1 VSTLTASLLSI
12 ACILIL
18 IGLRFPIGI
27 AMGAV
32 AFIGLA
38 MLRNINVAL
47 SVVRD
52 APFAFAASWDLSAIP
67 MFLLMGAIAGNAGIG
82 SGLFRAAVAWFGWM
96 PGGLAVAT
104 NWACAGFGAASGSSI
119 AAAAVMARLAI
130 PEMLKRN
137 YDKGLATGVCASGG
151 TLDAL
156 IPPSIIFV
164 IYGIFAEVSVTKLLL
179 AGILPGI
186 LTAVVYMLMIVIR
199 AWVNPNLA
207 PPVEFDDKEALWRE
221 RWASAREIWPIVV
234 LILGVIGGLYSGWV
248 TPTEGG
254 AAGAV
259 LAIAIGLFQ
268 RKLSWAGFV
277 ASFKDAVGTT
287 ASLFFVGI
295 GAIIYTKF
303 LALAGT
309 ADMFTQIVGEWAVN
323 PLLLVIAVSGIYLVL
338 GMFLDP
344 LGMILLTIPVFVP
357 MFTALKLDLVWFGV
371 LVVKYIGIGLLT
383 PPVGFN
389 VYVVKNAVG
398 TAIPLE
404 TIFRGCFWFLG
415 CEVIIMT
422 LLIAYPEISLW
433 LPNNAFK

>member
-1 VSTLTASLLSI
+1 MSTLTISLGSLGL
-12 ACILIL
+12 ILAL
-18 IGLRFPIGI
+18 IGLRVPIGI
-27 AMGAV
+27 AMGTV
-32 AFIGLA
+32 AFCGFWY
-38 MLRNINVAL
+38 LRNLNVAL
-47 SVVRD
+47 SVLRD
-52 APFAFAASWDLSAIP
+52 APFVFAASWDLSSIP
-67 MFLLMGAIAGNAGIG
+67 MFLLMGAVAGNSGIG
-82 SGLFRAAVAWFGWM
+82 TALFRAAVAWFGWM

-104 NWACAGFGAASGSSI
+104 NWACAGFGAASGSSV
-119 AAAAVMARLAI
+119 AAAAVMARLAV
-130 PEMLKRN
+130 PEMLKHK

-164 IYGIFAEVSVTKLLL
+164 IYGIFAEVSVVKLLL

-186 LTAVVYMLMIVIR
+186 LTAVVYMIMIVTR
-199 AWVNPNLA
+199 AWLNPTLA
-207 PPVEFDDKEALWRE
+207 PPVEFADREALWKE

-254 AAGAV
+254 AAGAL
-259 LAIAIGLFQ
+259 LAIVIGLLQ
-268 RKLSWAGFV
+268 RKLNWAGFV
-277 ASFKDAVGTT
+277 DSFKDAVGTT
-287 ASLFFVGI
+287 ATLFFVGI
-295 GAIIYTKF
+295 GAVIYTKF

-309 ADMFTQIVGEWAVN
+309 ADMFTQLIGEWAVN
-323 PLLLVIAVSGIYLVL
+323 PLLLVIAVSLIYLVL

-357 MFTALKLDLVWFGV
+357 MFAALKLDLVWFGV

-398 TAIPLE
+398 ASIPLE
-404 TIFRGCFWFLG
+404 TIFRGCFWFLA
-415 CEVIIMT
+415 CEVVIMT
-422 LLIAYPEISLW
+422 LLIAYPQISLW
-433 LPNNAFK
+433 LPNSMY